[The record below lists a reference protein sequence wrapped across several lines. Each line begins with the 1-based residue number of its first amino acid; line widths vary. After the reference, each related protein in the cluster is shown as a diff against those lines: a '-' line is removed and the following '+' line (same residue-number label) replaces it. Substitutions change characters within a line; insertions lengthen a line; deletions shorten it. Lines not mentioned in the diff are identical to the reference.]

1 MTRNSK
7 YIYVVLLPIILP
19 FPYNRERKYFVTCS
33 TLLCFMCLRRTTR
46 VNLMLLFSM
55 CKYWLLSLIIMD
67 NSVNICPICER
78 RMLSH
83 SYSIL
88 CNCCLRHA
96 NRNCT
101 QFSHYEFEMLYLN
114 APWYCR
120 LCNETI
126 FAFNHIDDDSE
137 FQSTITNFMS
147 KWVIVSWYSQQISGF
162 RDIWSIW
169 IKYWRLTLLIM

>member
-1 MTRNSK
+1 MNSK

-33 TLLCFMCLRRTTR
+33 ILLCFMCSRPPTR
-46 VNLMLLFSM
+46 AKLMLLFSM

-67 NSVNICPICER
+67 DSVNICPICER
-78 RMLSH
+78 RVLSH

-88 CNCCLRHA
+88 CNCCHRNVHM
-96 NRNCT
+96 NCT
-101 QFSHYEFEMLYLN
+101 QFSHYEFEMLHPN
-114 APWYCR
+114 TPWYCG

-137 FQSTITNFMS
+137 FQSTIRNFMS
-147 KWVIVSWYSQQISGF
+147 NSLYL
-162 RDIWSIW
+162 DILNRYQDSEI
-169 IKYWRLTLLIM
+169 YLIHLN